1 MVRLVLGVAVGYVLG
16 ARAGRE
22 RYEQIKRLTAKAAD
36 NPAVQGLAGF
46 VLAKASAV
54 LPSGRRQAAGAQATA
69 SGLSGFGGSR
79 SGTGLGRPRHGAT
92 HRDGEGDQRLAQR
105 LDLEADAEPQAPLS

>member
-36 NPAVQGLAGF
+36 NLAVQGLAGF
-46 VLAKASAV
+46 VRAKASAV
-54 LPSGRRQAAGAQATA
+54 LPGGRRQEP
-69 SGLSGFGGSR
+69 R
-79 SGTGLGRPRHGAT
+79 RPDPAY
-92 HRDGEGDQRLAQR
+92 
-105 LDLEADAEPQAPLS
+105 LDSADLDPARV

>member
-1 MVRLVLGVAVGYVLG
+1 MVRLVLGIAVGYVLG

-46 VLAKASAV
+46 LQAKVSAV
-54 LPSGRRQAAGAQATA
+54 LPNGRRREPRRPDPAYLDTPTHDA
-69 SGLSGFGGSR
+69 SDLSR
-79 SGTGLGRPRHGAT
+79 
-92 HRDGEGDQRLAQR
+92 
-105 LDLEADAEPQAPLS
+105 APA